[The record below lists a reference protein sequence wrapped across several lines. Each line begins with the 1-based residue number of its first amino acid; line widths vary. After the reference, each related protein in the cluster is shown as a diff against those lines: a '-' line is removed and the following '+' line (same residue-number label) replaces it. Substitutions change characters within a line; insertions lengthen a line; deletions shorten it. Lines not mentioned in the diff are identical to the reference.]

1 MISEN
6 SESYPYLSI
15 ARRFGVPYGDVL
27 GYTDRIASGVEPP
40 RLEHSQPWQGATWK
54 AWERQQAKAGVKAQ

>member
-27 GYTDRIASGVEPP
+27 GYADRLASSVGDP
-40 RLEHSQPWQGATWK
+40 RLEHSQSWQDATRE
-54 AWERQQAKAGVKAQ
+54 AWERLQTKARQ